1 MLHIPVIAAISLL
14 ALTGAAAAAPST
26 VTHTTSMAG
35 RIAPVDPDRRAMV
48 IAHGTRELTLTI
60 AVDADIHAG
69 ARALSP
75 QALRQE
81 VGRPVKVRYTNGT
94 AGRVVD
100 MVEVVP
106 TDPA

>member
-1 MLHIPVIAAISLL
+1 MAFISFRLPHAAVRQNRRAMLDRLQAIAGVRS
-14 ALTGAAAAAPST
+14 
-26 VTHTTSMAG
+26 
-35 RIAPVDPDRRAMV
+35 IAQVDPDRRAMV
-48 IAHGTRELTLTI
+48 IADGTRELTLTI